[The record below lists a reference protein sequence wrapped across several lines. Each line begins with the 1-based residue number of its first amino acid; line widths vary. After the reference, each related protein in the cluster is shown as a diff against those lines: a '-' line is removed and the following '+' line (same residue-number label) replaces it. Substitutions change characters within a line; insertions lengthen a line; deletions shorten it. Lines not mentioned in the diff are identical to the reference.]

1 MDTKMLIIM
10 QFSPVALHEMLV
22 KLNFCNCQNDHFE
35 PVFCRS
41 VLDCTVSCLFLSH
54 WQNIRARETTYY
66 MLQSSITLPQTQ
78 SWKLTTELA
87 PLFHSDNRTF
97 AALQLKYLLRGYY
110 TIFHRDFCEVHLH
123 VQGSDCKFA
132 VISLKRVSLLLSV
145 HIFKSPLFHLSEAN
159 ELNSFISMLQ
169 KAFFSARVNI
179 FCLHLKLRII
189 NLAGT
194 FRV

>member
-1 MDTKMLIIM
+1 MRKSWAFLCEQQFKICLVLQLVTVQEMDTKMLIIM

-22 KLNFCNCQNDHFE
+22 KLNLCNHQNDHFE

-132 VISLKRVSLLLSV
+132 VISLKRVSLLLSGFLKAPSS
-145 HIFKSPLFHLSEAN
+145 IC
-159 ELNSFISMLQ
+159 Q
-169 KAFFSARVNI
+169 KLMN
-179 FCLHLKLRII
+179 
-189 NLAGT
+189 
-194 FRV
+194 